1 MVICLERGADLH
13 TAQLMSLP
21 LTVSCFSKIQIGFTF
36 LVPAHPGSLGKR
48 AVKRRACVC
57 ACAPQ
62 LLYDKQCSQEDFM
75 LAVNVSVVCF
85 ELHFSIVL
93 QARVELLQAQQQTVT
108 PVSCYLLLAVESVI
122 KKVKIA
128 HTRLPSIR
136 FQS

>member
-1 MVICLERGADLH
+1 
-13 TAQLMSLP
+13 
-21 LTVSCFSKIQIGFTF
+21 
-36 LVPAHPGSLGKR
+36 
-48 AVKRRACVC
+48 
-57 ACAPQ
+57 
-62 LLYDKQCSQEDFM
+62 M

-136 FQS
+136 FRS